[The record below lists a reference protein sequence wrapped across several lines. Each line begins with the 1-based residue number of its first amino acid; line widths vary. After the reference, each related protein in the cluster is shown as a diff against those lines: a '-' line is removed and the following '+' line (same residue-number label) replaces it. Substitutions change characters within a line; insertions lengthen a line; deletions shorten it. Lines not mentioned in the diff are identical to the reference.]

1 MQCVGAM
8 KKDSNFR
15 KVMETQKFS
24 FVKKDNKRFDW
35 LKSTELTINKRKFLL
50 NRLVQSLF
58 DYCGLVWGNCGK
70 TLSNNLQKTTK
81 PCYTSNNFI
90 KLWRRCR
97 FLVSQTQLE
106 GLEIS
111 TSNSE
116 RLNGFQV
123 FKRSGSRISQVYSN
137 YSLRDSVNKLVV
149 PFPRTNYLKN
159 SFIYSDATLWNSLP
173 CNESGSLNQFKRLLY
188 HNF

>member
-35 LKSTELTINKRKFLL
+35 LKSTELTINKTKFLL
-50 NRLVQSLF
+50 DRLVQSLF

-90 KLWRRCR
+90 KL
-97 FLVSQTQLE
+97 
-106 GLEIS
+106 
-111 TSNSE
+111 
-116 RLNGFQV
+116 
-123 FKRSGSRISQVYSN
+123 
-137 YSLRDSVNKLVV
+137 
-149 PFPRTNYLKN
+149 
-159 SFIYSDATLWNSLP
+159 
-173 CNESGSLNQFKRLLY
+173 
-188 HNF
+188 